1 MYLLILRASAR
12 SRQDAEEVCRLFR
25 HTLQLL
31 REPGY
36 SRAVCSVCTQNDR
49 LVLIEEE
56 WGSMAAVQ
64 SWLSSP
70 SRQQLIQQ
78 ILPLIEG
85 TPEVT
90 VYEEKI

>member
-1 MYLLILRASAR
+1 MYLVILRASAR
-12 SRQDAEEVCRLFR
+12 SRQDAEEICRLFR

-36 SRAVCSVCTQNDR
+36 ARAVCSVCTQNDR

-64 SWLSSP
+64 SWLGSP
-70 SRQQLIQQ
+70 SRQKLIQQ

-85 TPEVT
+85 APDIAI
-90 VYEEKI
+90 YEEKM